1 MTIIPFKANGRDRNK
16 YVFNQPPSG
25 GYIRI
30 SRKFYDDWN
39 HLSEKALLGFIL
51 KLFSVA
57 EPHSLFVIKNMRQ
70 LEKLIHMGH
79 ATIRKYMKQL
89 ELLGLL
95 HPIENGWELKIEG
108 LIIDQP
114 GQKAIRELINLLDRL
129 YASHED
135 RKELMPAYLKEYEY
149 YRNRNFEG
157 VENLGNLL
165 VTLSCGMT
173 RYPKKEKK
181 QAPSDIIIL

>member
-1 MTIIPFKANGRDRNK
+1 
-16 YVFNQPPSG
+16 
-25 GYIRI
+25 
-30 SRKFYDDWN
+30 
-39 HLSEKALLGFIL
+39 
-51 KLFSVA
+51 
-57 EPHSLFVIKNMRQ
+57 
-70 LEKLIHMGH
+70 MGH

-95 HPIENGWELKIEG
+95 QPIENGWELKIEG

-149 YRNRNFEG
+149 YRDRNFEG